1 MLMFIAAAVFA
12 SGMNAQDANSP
23 LATMDVTLHRAIEIA
38 LAENPTIKVAE
49 KEIEIKKVAD
59 QEAWQNLLPDVSV
72 NLSLQHTLLA
82 AEMKLNGMTFK
93 MGRDGVNTAAGVA
106 TLNLPLFAPA
116 VYQAMKLTK
125 EDVKL
130 AQEKSRSSKLD
141 LVNQVT
147 KAYYQVLLAQDSYN
161 VIEQSY
167 KISKENF
174 DVVNA
179 KFGQG
184 RVSEYDKISAEVQMR
199 GLNSS
204 LVSAKA
210 GLSNAKLQLKVLMG
224 VTANVDLNVND
235 KLQNYENDLKLVEL
249 ESADRELANNTALRQ
264 LDLNERMLERNMKM
278 QRTNFLPT
286 VAFQLTGQYQS
297 LYNDSWNFFDYP
309 WSPSASMSFVVN
321 IPLFKASNFTKL
333 KTSKLQIA
341 QLQDTRVNT
350 QRQLSMAVKV
360 YKDNMASSMAQVNSN
375 REAVVQ
381 ADKAVSIASKR
392 YEVGRGTI
400 LELNQSEVSLTQAQL
415 TYNQSIYEYLTN
427 KADFE
432 YTLGRENF

>member
-1 MLMFIAAAVFA
+1 
-12 SGMNAQDANSP
+12 
-23 LATMDVTLHRAIEIA
+23 
-38 LAENPTIKVAE
+38 
-49 KEIEIKKVAD
+49 
-59 QEAWQNLLPDVSV
+59 
-72 NLSLQHTLLA
+72 
-82 AEMKLNGMTFK
+82 
-93 MGRDGVNTAAGVA
+93 
-106 TLNLPLFAPA
+106 
-116 VYQAMKLTK
+116 
-125 EDVKL
+125 
-130 AQEKSRSSKLD
+130 
-141 LVNQVT
+141 
-147 KAYYQVLLAQDSYN
+147 
-161 VIEQSY
+161 
-167 KISKENF
+167 
-174 DVVNA
+174 
-179 KFGQG
+179 
-184 RVSEYDKISAEVQMR
+184 
-199 GLNSS
+199 
-204 LVSAKA
+204 
-210 GLSNAKLQLKVLMG
+210 MG